1 MRSRSMIAILGWL
14 ALSLSS
20 GGCEPKTSI
29 EPSPA
34 AQRSNGPTAA
44 EAPAPTSSDTALRP
58 EAPPTPPVAPPQTD
72 APAVEPMAPEA
83 PRYAEV
89 DWPHVRIDLNE
100 KAVEIDGVCAINSGW
115 LEQIICSA
123 GTRTHE
129 SLVATEAKP
138 SHIHAA
144 LLLIGLEP
152 GKPGWWKI
160 DPDDPEG
167 RKWIVQPPTGAR
179 VSITFEWTGADG
191 TARSALAREWVRD
204 FHTHDLLPEGPWI
217 FGGSMMKPDYSGAVT
232 YVADRTGSI
241 AGLVTFG
248 DELLGWCEVLPDQE
262 AVMAPE
268 WEANT
273 EAMPE
278 PGTRVTVLLKPVK

>member
-14 ALSLSS
+14 ALSLCA

-34 AQRSNGPTAA
+34 AQRPNEPSPA
-44 EAPAPTSSDTALRP
+44 EAPAPASSDTALRP
-58 EAPPTPPVAPPQTD
+58 ESPPTPPDAPPPAE
-72 APAVEPMAPEA
+72 APSAEPAPDA

-100 KAVEIDGVCAINSGW
+100 KAVEIDGLCAINSGW

-217 FGGSMMKPDYSGAVT
+217 FGGSMMKPDYTGAVT

-273 EAMPE
+273 PVMPE
-278 PGTRVTVLLKPVK
+278 PGARVTVLLKPVK